1 MNTAIIIT
9 AIVCFTVV
17 LLAAIG
23 TRPGKRPTVS
33 LVPDKSDKNAAKC
46 SGCGRS
52 ENLAAWNGCNYCP
65 SCGAQI
71 RRG

>member
-9 AIVCFTVV
+9 SIVCVTVV
-17 LLAAIG
+17 LLAVIG

-33 LVPDKSDKNAAKC
+33 LVTDKTDKNAAKC
-46 SGCGRS
+46 SACGRTES
-52 ENLAAWNGCNYCP
+52 LSAWNGCNYCP
-65 SCGAQI
+65 SCGAMI